1 VNNIQ
6 EGACTRL
13 KGTKVPLTQSTP
25 DVLKTTLPPL
35 NQEVMPEIASA
46 TSVCDTNEHKGVS
59 VLSHHHWARP
69 TSVPGA
75 RDCTNHNRPQ
85 PTHHGHSSIT
95 LGLQVTAPTL
105 AGSHQSG
112 YSSNGSSNS
121 QVSSYIF
128 WQSQPVP
135 LQLEST
141 DQGPVGP
148 SDSDRGLSYPSPS
161 SEPDQETMPYNPH
174 FSSENQT
181 LLQEEIHTLLEKQAI
196 QKVPTQTKGF
206 YSSIFMVPKKDGG
219 QRPVIN
225 LKRLNY
231 HVKSEHFKMES
242 LHTVKSLLQK
252 EDWMTKVDLKDAFFM
267 VPIAKNFHHLLLFK
281 ANAESFQFLCLPF
294 GLCTAPRVFTK
305 VLKPAVE
312 LLRPIGIRLVIYMD
326 DMLLMA
332 NSRHLI
338 LEQTYIALFLL
349 ENLGFVINNKKS
361 VLTPC
366 QQIEFL
372 GMAVDS
378 QSMVLNYQERRSGR
392 SEPKLDTSWPPQP
405 FKLDL

>member
-1 VNNIQ
+1 MAAV
-6 EGACTRL
+6 
-13 KGTKVPLTQSTP
+13 
-25 DVLKTTLPPL
+25 
-35 NQEVMPEIASA
+35 IA
-46 TSVCDTNEHKGVS
+46 
-59 VLSHHHWARP
+59 R
-69 TSVPGA
+69 
-75 RDCTNHNRPQ
+75 
-85 PTHHGHSSIT
+85 
-95 LGLQVTAPTL
+95 
-105 AGSHQSG
+105 SHQTFAGRVSLFHSNWRALTKDQWVLQTVTEG
-112 YSSNGSSNS
+112 Y
-121 QVSSYIF
+121 YI
-128 WQSQPVP
+128 P
-135 LQLEST
+135 LL
-141 DQGPVGP
+141 
-148 SDSDRGLSYPSPS
+148 
-161 SEPDQETMPYNPH
+161 SEPNQETMPYNPH

-196 QKVPTQTKGF
+196 QKVPAQTKGF

-267 VPIAKNFHHLLLFK
+267 VPIAKQFHHLLLFK

-312 LLRPIGIRLVIYMD
+312 LLRSIGIRLVIYMD

-332 NSRHLI
+332 NLKHLI

-372 GMAVDS
+372 GMTVDS
-378 QSMVLNYQERRSGR
+378 QSMVLKLPGEKIRKIRAEARHLLAAPTVQARSLAQFLGKLNATSPALQMAPLFCRSLQISLRQSLADNSQDYQSTVKLSPQAVEDLQWWEQHLTSWNGR
-392 SEPKLDTSWPPQP
+392 SLISPASTIVIDLDASLQGWGAIYEGKSSREPWSPQEQT
-405 FKLDL
+405 